1 MTLGDARHHLQ
12 NAADDI
18 CQGLSW
24 SPGYLP
30 EQVLK
35 PLTHFWVNGYDLPGH
50 SATPGLAACSW
61 STLDTWL
68 ACCSNWVRWVLYLGI
83 RRGHYW
89 QEAPPQPPT
98 PGPSFFQPLPS
109 LLCACSWQSSWPV
122 TMMKTFTSSTP
133 LTVMGP
139 SMLRDIR
146 ATEITPQV
154 RLSFLGFYSL
164 GLLAWRTIVSHS
176 GCTNRSYLKE

>member
-1 MTLGDARHHLQ
+1 MPGAVYLHSLVLFFGF
-12 NAADDI
+12 
-18 CQGLSW
+18 LS
-24 SPGYLP
+24 SYCPHPFFSYTCL
-30 EQVLK
+30 
-35 PLTHFWVNGYDLPGH
+35 NGVVIDLPGH

-146 ATEITPQV
+146 VTEITPQV
-154 RLSFLGFYSL
+154 RLSFLGFYSP